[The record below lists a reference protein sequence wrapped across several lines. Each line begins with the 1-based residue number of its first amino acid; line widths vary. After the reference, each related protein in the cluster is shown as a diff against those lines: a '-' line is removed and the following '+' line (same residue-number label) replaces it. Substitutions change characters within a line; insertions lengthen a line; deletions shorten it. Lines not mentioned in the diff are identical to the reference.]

1 MELVKG
7 IEKKAVAIKD
17 APPTERDFAFLD
29 DVRPELE
36 LVMARGLFA
45 PTKNAAIGDS
55 RVTAGEADIAV
66 DALYRRNF
74 VNEAELRGNIR
85 KALQTRPQISLSRLV
100 ELFPIRKGLAELV
113 TYLELAHRE
122 GALVT
127 DDVEEELIFSN
138 ESGEVRRVSLPR
150 VIFVR

>member
-1 MELVKG
+1 M
-7 IEKKAVAIKD
+7 
-17 APPTERDFAFLD
+17 ERDFIFLD

-36 LVMARGLFA
+36 LVMARGLFV
-45 PTKNAAIGDS
+45 PPKSAAIGDS
-55 RVTAGEADIAV
+55 SVTVGEADIQV

-85 KALQTRPQISLSRLV
+85 KALQTRSQITLSRLV
-100 ELFPIRKGLAELV
+100 ELFPVRKGLAEVV

-127 DDVEEELIFSN
+127 DDVEEELTFSN
-138 ESGEVRRVSLPR
+138 EAGEVRRVSLPR
-150 VIFVR
+150 IIFVR